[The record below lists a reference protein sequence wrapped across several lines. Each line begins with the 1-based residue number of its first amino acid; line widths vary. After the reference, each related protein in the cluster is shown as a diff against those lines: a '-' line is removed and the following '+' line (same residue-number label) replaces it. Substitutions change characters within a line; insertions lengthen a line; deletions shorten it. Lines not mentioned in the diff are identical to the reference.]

1 MTTYSEKWRAGHER
15 GFLPDVR
22 RVRSDRNGAVGKR
35 QDELSLRG
43 SGQPF
48 KLICKCCGEEFES
61 MRSNT
66 LFCGPNCR
74 AKFYRQ
80 EAAERRERDCVCE
93 NCGKA
98 FTTTRN
104 DVKYCCEACQRKAH
118 SKMRYR
124 QKRAEEQSAE
134 IV

>member
-1 MTTYSEKWRAGHER
+1 MIKTGEH
-15 GFLPDVR
+15 
-22 RVRSDRNGAVGKR
+22 AV
-35 QDELSLRG
+35 
-43 SGQPF
+43 GQPF
-48 KLICKCCGEEFES
+48 KLTCKCCGEEFES
-61 MRSNT
+61 ARSNT
-66 LFCGPNCR
+66 LFCSPNCR

-80 EAAERRERDCVCE
+80 KAAESRKRDCVCE

-124 QKRAEEQSAE
+124 QKRAGEQKAE
-134 IV
+134 TI